1 MKLAWSALAVR
12 ELRALRR
19 HSVQRWGFEVSQRYL
34 AEIADPAKRLSAE
47 PGRARLLRGK
57 FRIVRVR
64 SHYLI
69 AQVDAERG
77 LVTIARVLHAAM
89 DIERHLP

>member
-1 MKLAWSALAVR
+1 VKLAWSALAIG
-12 ELRALRR
+12 ELRRR
-19 HSVQRWGFEVSQRYL
+19 SVQPGGFEVSRRYL
-34 AEIADPAKRLSAE
+34 ADLPDAAKRLSVE

-64 SHYLI
+64 SHCLI
-69 AQVDAERG
+69 AQVDAERDLG
-77 LVTIARVLHAAM
+77 TIARVLHAAM